1 MQGED
6 GMLNGCHVGNE
17 MDTRV
22 MEWRTC
28 NTSRA
33 NCPGMADVLPDV
45 WRIDKKMSRR
55 WRYYAENVREM
66 THHHKS
72 VGVRSP
78 DKC

>member
-1 MQGED
+1 MMILISATCSGAILQGED

-33 NCPGMADVLPDV
+33 NCPGMADVLAVSGGLIKRCHGGGD
-45 WRIDKKMSRR
+45 IMQGMSER
-55 WRYYAENVREM
+55 
-66 THHHKS
+66 
-72 VGVRSP
+72 
-78 DKC
+78 